1 MTGAGSLPQ
10 ISKAGT
16 AAGKRFGCS
25 ALVPSREAGLAVT
38 YSGGPSCAAGGPPHA
53 AWRRCVAVVAPA
65 RPRPGGVTVELDVET
80 LTITHGLEVDGVMM
94 A

>member
-1 MTGAGSLPQ
+1 VGRRTPQVDLHTPLGGGS
-10 ISKAGT
+10 
-16 AAGKRFGCS
+16 
-25 ALVPSREAGLAVT
+25 
-38 YSGGPSCAAGGPPHA
+38 
-53 AWRRCVAVVAPA
+53 VAVVAPA